1 MMEMKNVFFADEI
14 VTDDDLF
21 FICYMIER
29 VARKVH
35 QKNRYVVNEVGKEEW
50 MRLISLANVL
60 HCENPLKI
68 EDEWIKDYQLEEGKF
83 DITNINPEFADY
95 VPTPLQM
102 GKVYTRL
109 ILDTAQPG
117 ENYVDGLLRV
127 YNDPI
132 CEVIDNYNSS
142 AFYEPSYFIARAY
155 NNGGF

>member
-1 MMEMKNVFFADEI
+1 MEMKNVFFADEI